1 MFNSLKRFG
10 RWRCETMRLLAQ
22 EEILGLK
29 PRKPRPDNKQQLR
42 QIVIVMR
49 VREVF
54 NNMSLKLGPA
64 TFTYF
69 QPANRSF
76 LQDRA
81 SPNTGI

>member
-10 RWRCETMRLLAQ
+10 RCRRETMRLRAQ
-22 EEILGLK
+22 YEILGLK
-29 PRKPRPDNKQQLR
+29 ACTPRKPRQDNKQQLG

-64 TFTYF
+64 TF
-69 QPANRSF
+69 A
-76 LQDRA
+76 
-81 SPNTGI
+81 

>member
-1 MFNSLKRFG
+1 VG
-10 RWRCETMRLLAQ
+10 QT
-22 EEILGLK
+22 GLSK
-29 PRKPRPDNKQQLR
+29 AKQQLG

-69 QPANRSF
+69 QTATVRF
-76 LQDRA
+76 
-81 SPNTGI
+81 

>member
-1 MFNSLKRFG
+1 VGGFSRRLPRFAG
-10 RWRCETMRLLAQ
+10 DEQ
-22 EEILGLK
+22 LG
-29 PRKPRPDNKQQLR
+29 

-54 NNMSLKLGPA
+54 NNMGLKLGLA